1 MQHLAALKLN
11 ISDSMEVRHPF
22 LTNPRLGLYYSVFW
36 LFAFVVMV
44 LIFTFANGM
53 NFWTSVIQ
61 VFSFIIIYAIIG
73 AAIWYVIKF
82 TTIENN
88 SVYRILFAHFTAA
101 TIIVFIWMYLGAVI
115 IKLVNTEKIEM
126 KGGMIN
132 RIFSGYMFY
141 LMFVVFFYA
150 VNYYNSFKEKVI
162 NEGKLLSLVKEAE
175 LHALK
180 SQINPHFLFNSLNS
194 ISSLTMTDP
203 ARAQEMVINLSQ
215 LMRYSLKHDQSEKVK
230 FKQELENNKLYLQI
244 EKVRFG
250 SKLNPIFEVDESCL
264 NAEIPNMILQPLF
277 ENAIKYGVYEA
288 TEPIEIKTVAHF
300 NNGFLQIMISNPYDA
315 NVLSKKG
322 EGIGL
327 RNIRDRLQIIY
338 GNPYLLKLEDNK
350 KEFTVTLNIPQK
362 IKQNV

>member
-1 MQHLAALKLN
+1 M
-11 ISDSMEVRHPF
+11 
-22 LTNPRLGLYYSVFW
+22 FW
-36 LFAFVVMV
+36 LVAAAVMV
-44 LIFTFANGM
+44 LIFTF
-53 NFWTSVIQ
+53 SVGIDFKIAATEA
-61 VFSFIIIYAIIG
+61 FSYFIIYPFIG
-73 AAIWYVIKF
+73 ASIWYVIKF

-88 SVYRILFAHFTAA
+88 SGYRIIFAHLIAA
-101 TIIVFIWMYLGAVI
+101 SIIVFIWMYLGIVI
-115 IKLVNTEKIEM
+115 MKLIHPVSDEWVNR
-126 KGGMIN
+126 GMIM
-132 RIFSGYMFY
+132 RIFAGYIMY
-141 LMFVVFFYA
+141 LIFVVFFYA
-150 VNYYNSFKEKVI
+150 VNYYQSFKEKVL

-194 ISSLTMTDP
+194 ISSLTMSDP

-215 LMRYSLKHDQSEKVK
+215 LMRYSLKHDQNEKVL

-250 SKLNPIFEVDESCL
+250 SKLNPVFEIEESCL
-264 NAEIPNMILQPLF
+264 KAEIPNMILQPLY

-288 TEPIEIKTVAHF
+288 TEPIEIKTV
-300 NNGFLQIMISNPYDA
+300 GKCREEFLQITISNPYDA
-315 NVLSKKG
+315 NITSKRG

-338 GNPYLLKLEDNK
+338 GNPYLLKMEDNK

-362 IKQNV
+362 SK